1 MTTERFTLT
10 YATLALR
17 DLIDIGTHL
26 EAEASTNVA
35 ARTVRQIESYCESLR
50 SLPNRNPNVDYAHEP
65 MRVGLHGAYR
75 IFYVVTNGIE
85 IVRIIHQSRDLTA
98 EQFN

>member
-1 MTTERFTLT
+1 MNMLVTREPIYGVLK
-10 YATLALR
+10 
-17 DLIDIGTHL
+17 D
-26 EAEASTNVA
+26 
-35 ARTVRQIESYCESLR
+35 
-50 SLPNRNPNVDYAHEP
+50 AHEP